1 MKKLLSILFLFM
13 ANFSFSSDKLKI
25 GVSLQ
30 AYYSF
35 VSNIVMDKAE
45 VIPVA
50 RLDLYDSHSYQPK
63 VEDVKR
69 IADLD
74 ILVVNGIGH
83 DEFIFEILNASD
95 RKNDI
100 SIIYA
105 NKDISL
111 MPVAGTLNSQKILN
125 THTFISITTS
135 IQQIYNIA
143 RELSELDAKNKDFYL
158 ENAREYVKKL
168 RRLKVE
174 ALNEV
179 KDLDEFEFKVATFM
193 GGYDYLFAE
202 FGIDV
207 KAVIEPFHGSQPS
220 VADIKKAV
228 DIIKNEKI
236 DVIFGEKHFSNKYV
250 EAIQKETGIE
260 LRTLDHLTSGPYEI
274 DSFEKLIKVD
284 LDEIVNTMKYIAK
297 KKKNKI

>member
-1 MKKLLSILFLFM
+1 MKKILALFFLLVSSI
-13 ANFSFSSDKLKI
+13 SFSSNKLKI

-35 VSNIVMDKAE
+35 VTNIVKDKAE

-63 VEDVKR
+63 IEDIKKVS
-69 IADLD
+69 DLD
-74 ILVVNGIGH
+74 VLVVNGIGH
-83 DEFIFEILNASD
+83 DEFMFEILNASD
-95 RKNDI
+95 RKDDI
-100 SIIYA
+100 KVIYA
-105 NKDISL
+105 NKNISL

-143 RELSELDAKNKDFYL
+143 RELAEIDEMNRNFYL
-158 ENAREYVKKL
+158 ENSKNYVKKL
-168 RRLKVE
+168 RKLKIN
-174 ALNEV
+174 ALEDIKNF
-179 KDLDEFEFKVATFM
+179 KDLELNVATFM
-193 GGYDYLFAE
+193 DGYDYLFSE

-207 KAVIEPFHGSQPS
+207 KAVIEPFHGAQPS
-220 VADIKKAV
+220 VADIKKAIDV
-228 DIIKNEKI
+228 IKKENI

-260 LRTLDHLTSGPYEI
+260 MRILDHLTSGPYEE
-274 DSFEKLIKVD
+274 DSFEKLIKAN
-284 LDEIVNTMKYIAK
+284 LDEIVNTIKYIAK
-297 KKKNKI
+297 KKKKI

>member
-1 MKKLLSILFLFM
+1 MKKIFSIFFLLIST
-13 ANFSFSSDKLKI
+13 FSFSNDKLKI

-35 VSNIVMDKAE
+35 VSNIVKDKAE

-63 VEDVKR
+63 VEDIKR
-69 IADLD
+69 VSDLD

-83 DEFIFEILNASD
+83 DEFMFEILNASD
-95 RKNDI
+95 RKDEI
-100 SIIYA
+100 KIIYA

-143 RELSELDAKNKDFYL
+143 RDLAEIDTENKDFYL

-168 RRLKVE
+168 RKLKV
-174 ALNEV
+174 AA
-179 KDLDEFEFKVATFM
+179 LDEIKNLDNFEFKVATFM

-228 DIIKNEKI
+228 DIIKTENI

-284 LDEIVNTMKYIAK
+284 LEEIVNTIKYIAK
-297 KKKNKI
+297 KKNKI

>member
-1 MKKLLSILFLFM
+1 MKKIFSIFFLLIST
-13 ANFSFSSDKLKI
+13 FSFSNDKLKI

-35 VSNIVMDKAE
+35 VSNIVKDKAE

-63 VEDVKR
+63 VEDIKR
-69 IADLD
+69 VSDLD

-83 DEFIFEILNASD
+83 DEFMFEILNASD
-95 RKNDI
+95 RKEEI
-100 SIIYA
+100 KIIYA

-143 RELSELDAKNKDFYL
+143 RDLAEIDTKNKDFYL

-168 RRLKVE
+168 RKLKVE
-174 ALNEV
+174 AL
-179 KDLDEFEFKVATFM
+179 DEIKNLNNFEFKVATFM

-228 DIIKNEKI
+228 DIIKTENI

-274 DSFEKLIKVD
+274 DNFEKLIKVD
-284 LDEIVNTMKYIAK
+284 LEEIVNTIKYIAK
-297 KKKNKI
+297 KKNKI

>member
-1 MKKLLSILFLFM
+1 MKKIFSIFFLLIST
-13 ANFSFSSDKLKI
+13 FSFSNDKLKI

-35 VSNIVMDKAE
+35 VSNIVKDKAE

-63 VEDVKR
+63 VEDIKR
-69 IADLD
+69 VSDLD

-83 DEFIFEILNASD
+83 DEFMFEILNASD
-95 RKNDI
+95 RKDEI
-100 SIIYA
+100 KIIYA

-143 RELSELDAKNKDFYL
+143 RDLAEIDTKNKDFYL

-168 RRLKVE
+168 RKLKV
-174 ALNEV
+174 AA
-179 KDLDEFEFKVATFM
+179 LDEIKNLDNFEFKVATFM

-228 DIIKNEKI
+228 DIIKTENI

-284 LDEIVNTMKYIAK
+284 LEEIVNTIKYIAK
-297 KKKNKI
+297 KKNKI

>member
-1 MKKLLSILFLFM
+1 MKKFFSIFFLLIST
-13 ANFSFSSDKLKI
+13 FSFSNDKLKI

-35 VSNIVMDKAE
+35 VSNIVKDRAE

-63 VEDVKR
+63 VEDIKR
-69 IADLD
+69 VSDLD

-83 DEFIFEILNASD
+83 DEFMFEILNASD
-95 RKNDI
+95 RKNEI
-100 SIIYA
+100 KLIYA

-143 RELSELDAKNKDFYL
+143 RDLSEIDSRNRDFYL

-168 RRLKVE
+168 RKLKVE
-174 ALNEV
+174 ALDEI
-179 KDLDEFEFKVATFM
+179 KDLNNFDFKVATFM

-228 DIIKNEKI
+228 DIIRAENI

-284 LDEIVNTMKYIAK
+284 LEEIVNTIKYIAK
-297 KKKNKI
+297 KKNKI

>member
-1 MKKLLSILFLFM
+1 MKRFFSIFFLIFST
-13 ANFSFSSDKLKI
+13 FSFSNDKLKI

-35 VSNIVMDKAE
+35 VSNIVKDRAE

-63 VEDVKR
+63 IEDIKR
-69 IADLD
+69 VADLD
-74 ILVVNGIGH
+74 VLVVNGIGH
-83 DEFIFEILNASD
+83 DEFMFEILNASD
-95 RKNDI
+95 RKDKI
-100 SIIYA
+100 KVIYA

-143 RELSELDAKNKDFYL
+143 RELAEIDSKNKEFYL

-168 RRLKVE
+168 RKLKVE
-174 ALNEV
+174 ALDKI
-179 KDLDEFEFKVATFM
+179 KDLDNFEFKVATFM

-207 KAVIEPFHGSQPS
+207 KAVIEPFHGAQPS

-228 DIIKNEKI
+228 DIIKAENI

-250 EAIQKETGIE
+250 EAIQRETGIE

-284 LDEIVNTMKYIAK
+284 LEEIVDTIKYIAK
-297 KKKNKI
+297 KKNKI

>member
-1 MKKLLSILFLFM
+1 MKKFFSIFFLLIST
-13 ANFSFSSDKLKI
+13 FSFSNDKLKI

-35 VSNIVMDKAE
+35 VSNIVKDRAE

-63 VEDVKR
+63 VEDIKR
-69 IADLD
+69 VSDLD

-83 DEFIFEILNASD
+83 DEFMFEILNASD
-95 RKNDI
+95 RKNEI
-100 SIIYA
+100 KLIYA

-143 RELSELDAKNKDFYL
+143 RDLSEIDSRNRDFYL

-168 RRLKVE
+168 RKLKVE
-174 ALNEV
+174 ALDEI
-179 KDLDEFEFKVATFM
+179 KDLNNFDFKVATFM

-228 DIIKNEKI
+228 DIIRAANI

-284 LDEIVNTMKYIAK
+284 LEEIVNTIKYIAK
-297 KKKNKI
+297 KKNKI

>member
-1 MKKLLSILFLFM
+1 MKKFFSIFFLLIST
-13 ANFSFSSDKLKI
+13 FSFSNDKLKI

-35 VSNIVMDKAE
+35 VSNIVKDRAE

-63 VEDVKR
+63 VEDIKR
-69 IADLD
+69 VSDLD

-83 DEFIFEILNASD
+83 DEFMFEILNASD
-95 RKNDI
+95 RKNEI
-100 SIIYA
+100 KLIYA

-143 RELSELDAKNKDFYL
+143 RDLAEIDTKNKDFYL

-168 RRLKVE
+168 RKLKVE
-174 ALNEV
+174 AL
-179 KDLDEFEFKVATFM
+179 DEIKNLNNFEFKVATFM

-228 DIIKNEKI
+228 DIIRAENI

-284 LDEIVNTMKYIAK
+284 LEEIVNTIKYIAK
-297 KKKNKI
+297 KKNKI

>member
-1 MKKLLSILFLFM
+1 MKKFFSIFFLLIST
-13 ANFSFSSDKLKI
+13 FSFSNDKLKI

-35 VSNIVMDKAE
+35 VSNIVKDRAE

-63 VEDVKR
+63 VEDIKR
-69 IADLD
+69 VSDLD

-83 DEFIFEILNASD
+83 DEFMFEILNASD
-95 RKNDI
+95 RKNEI
-100 SIIYA
+100 KLIYA

-143 RELSELDAKNKDFYL
+143 RDLAEIDTKNKDFYL

-168 RRLKVE
+168 RKLKVE
-174 ALNEV
+174 AL
-179 KDLDEFEFKVATFM
+179 DEIKNLNNFEFKVATFM

-207 KAVIEPFHGSQPS
+207 KAVIEPFHGSQPN

-228 DIIKNEKI
+228 DIIRAENI

-284 LDEIVNTMKYIAK
+284 LEEIVNTIKYIAK
-297 KKKNKI
+297 KKNKI

>member
-1 MKKLLSILFLFM
+1 MKKILALFFLLVSSI
-13 ANFSFSSDKLKI
+13 SFSSNKLKI

-35 VSNIVMDKAE
+35 VTNIVKDKAE

-63 VEDVKR
+63 IEDIKKVS
-69 IADLD
+69 DLD
-74 ILVVNGIGH
+74 VLVVNGIGH
-83 DEFIFEILNASD
+83 DEFMFEILNASD
-95 RKNDI
+95 RKDDI
-100 SIIYA
+100 KVIYA
-105 NKDISL
+105 NKNISL

-143 RELSELDAKNKDFYL
+143 RELAEIDEMNRNFYL
-158 ENAREYVKKL
+158 ENSKNYVKKL
-168 RRLKVE
+168 RKLKIN
-174 ALNEV
+174 ALEDIKNF
-179 KDLDEFEFKVATFM
+179 KDLELNVATFM
-193 GGYDYLFAE
+193 GGYDYLFSE

-207 KAVIEPFHGSQPS
+207 KAVIEPFHGAQPS
-220 VADIKKAV
+220 VADIKKAIDV
-228 DIIKNEKI
+228 IKKENI

-260 LRTLDHLTSGPYEI
+260 MRILDHLTSGPYEE
-274 DSFEKLIKVD
+274 DSFEKLIKAN
-284 LDEIVNTMKYIAK
+284 LDEIVNTIKYIAK
-297 KKKNKI
+297 KKKKI